1 MTLKDETIRKFEMS
15 EDPASSAIDYMISKA
30 IVLDELFDAFE
41 TLGLEEGL
49 LFLNKPVTDIEI
61 IQRPPSVVYVNSS
74 EKLRVVCQADGFP
87 TPTYEYYKDDVSVA
101 MGAEFMKDVASSC
114 DSGQYKCLIKQ
125 RRGVDVI
132 VKELT
137 FKVVVKS
144 GI

>member
-1 MTLKDETIRKFEMS
+1 MKDETLKKFELS

-30 IVLDELFDAFE
+30 IVLDELFDSFE

-49 LFLNKPVTDIEI
+49 LFLNKPVTDLEI
-61 IQRPPSVVYVNSS
+61 IKRPPSVVYVNSP

-87 TPTYEYYKDDVSVA
+87 TPTYEYFKDDVSVA
-101 MGAEFMKDVASSC
+101 MGAEFTKDVSSSC

-125 RRGVDVI
+125 RRGDDVI
-132 VKELT
+132 VKELN

-144 GI
+144 GM